1 MNRKLEK
8 NRDSLELG
16 WKVDLIPVS
25 GKEETWIQIR
35 ALDASGKPLEGLNGK
50 LNLYRPSN
58 RLEDTTLRLSEK
70 SPGFYEIR
78 TPKLASGLWQFRL
91 ELKMESRECSKTTTA
106 DICPETRHPVVL
118 NSSVL
123 IFPGQAEFQAE
134 FSRNILSSR
143 IFPGVKFRPQKRQE
157 ACCFR
162 STRLTTPF

>member
-1 MNRKLEK
+1 MVENYYQQGIRYEQELER

-25 GKEETWIQIR
+25 GKEETWIQVR
-35 ALDASGKPLEGLNGK
+35 ALDTSGKPLEGLNGT

-91 ELKMESRECSKTTTA
+91 ELEDGVQGVFLNHYR
-106 DICPETRHPVVL
+106 RHLP
-118 NSSVL
+118 
-123 IFPGQAEFQAE
+123 
-134 FSRNILSSR
+134 
-143 IFPGVKFRPQKRQE
+143 
-157 ACCFR
+157 
-162 STRLTTPF
+162 